1 MTSETM
7 AAYRVVIPGVPD
19 PELSPNARVDRRV
32 KARKVK
38 QWRETAGWAAK
49 AAAPERPLAG
59 PLAVTATICWPRGRR
74 RHDADNAVSLC
85 KPLFDGLS
93 GIVWEDDRQIVE
105 LSVRQDKL
113 TEAGRDMWPFGCTVV
128 DVERIEQA

>member
-1 MTSETM
+1 MT
-7 AAYRVVIPGVPD
+7 AATVYRVIVPGVPD
-19 PELSPNARVDRRV
+19 PELSPNARVHRMV

-49 AAAPERPLAG
+49 AAAPVEPIAG
-59 PLAVTATICWPRGRR
+59 PVKVTATICWPKGRK

-85 KPLFDGLS
+85 KPLFDGLT
-93 GIVWEDDRQIVE
+93 GIIWQDDRQIVE

-113 TEAGRDMWPFGCTVV
+113 TEAGRDVYPFGCTFV
-128 DVERIEQA
+128 DVEELTR